1 MIRLDMGRMMQAN
14 LELLSAKRAAEER
27 EQSTRNELETVTERL
42 RRTELEAQ
50 TLYDLL
56 MEANENAAQN
66 ATRMAA
72 SVARARN
79 VREEAARWLPG

>member
-1 MIRLDMGRMMQAN
+1 MGRMLQAN
-14 LELLSAKRAAEER
+14 LELLTKARAAEER

-56 MEANENAAQN
+56 LEANADAASH
-66 ATRMAA
+66 AAELEA
-72 SVARARN
+72 SVARARG
-79 VREEAARWLPG
+79 ARQEHAT